1 MNCPEQ
7 HPEARVPLVPL
18 ADVQAAEAE
27 LRGPR
32 LQHLAAQESALLLL
46 HPRQAARS
54 GMELTLQGDHSAWLQ
69 PSVDLDLGSS
79 AILPGQ

>member
-18 ADVQAAEAE
+18 ADVQTAEAE

-32 LQHLAAQESALLLL
+32 LQHLAAQESAILVL
-46 HPRQAARS
+46 HPRQAAGT
-54 GMELTLQGDHSAWLQ
+54 GMKL
-69 PSVDLDLGSS
+69 
-79 AILPGQ
+79 